1 MVFTFYW
8 KGFHN
13 VLRYIINE
21 YIYEPDV
28 KRNVI
33 MYIFV
38 KNVSQFIEMAKFC
51 LGYDLQHAFIAFY
64 RNLGNFLTFIAFMK
78 EPFIATTEFH
88 DL

>member
-13 VLRYIINE
+13 VPRYIINE

-33 MYIFV
+33 MYIFCE
-38 KNVSQFIEMAKFC
+38 KCFTI
-51 LGYDLQHAFIAFY
+51 Y
-64 RNLGNFLTFIAFMK
+64 
-78 EPFIATTEFH
+78 
-88 DL
+88 

>member
-1 MVFTFYW
+1 MTSLESEANNRRNGMVFTFYW

-51 LGYDLQHAFIAFY
+51 LGYDL
-64 RNLGNFLTFIAFMK
+64 
-78 EPFIATTEFH
+78 
-88 DL
+88 